1 MLTSSELCRNMSQS
15 ASSRASCSAATDWST
30 VHNGECVPE
39 TTKLQQRERSEF
51 AVKELGADPASLKA
65 LNVKNGTN
73 RPPIEP
79 FLLPDMTLHPL
90 GQRTRSRP
98 PTKTGKMRKMF
109 GWGDFHCNV
118 RTASMDLLIK
128 GKIVDHGNGTFSVNF
143 LCNTSGQGNVSVE
156 LAPPT
161 KIVEFGL
168 TQELT
173 EKSVESKLFNC
184 RIESEKVE
192 QSSRGPWCRNNPSK
206 SCESQQTHSHISWLC
221 AKPFKV
227 ICVYVSF
234 YSMDYKLLQKVCPDY
249 NYHSDAP
256 YFPSG

>member
-1 MLTSSELCRNMSQS
+1 MIS
-15 ASSRASCSAATDWST
+15 ARGVVVCLALLPVVCGA
-30 VHNGECVPE
+30 VHIGECVPKTPE
-39 TTKLQQRERSEF
+39 LQKIEEPESP
-51 AVKELGADPASLKA
+51 VKVLGADPAGLKG
-65 LNVKNGTN
+65 LNGKTGFG
-73 RPPIEP
+73 EH
-79 FLLPDMTLHPL
+79 LPDKTLHPR
-90 GQRTRSRP
+90 GQRSRSRP
-98 PTKTGKMRKMF
+98 PFKTGKLRKMF

-118 RTASMDLLIK
+118 RTSSMDLLIR

-143 LCNTSGQGNVSVE
+143 LCNTSGLGNVSVE

-161 KIVEFGL
+161 KLVEFGL
-168 TQELT
+168 AQEVS
-173 EKSVESKLFNC
+173 EESVESKLFNC

-192 QSSRGPWCRNNPSK
+192 QSSRGAWCRNNPSK

-234 YSMDYKLLQKVCPDY
+234 HSMDYKLLQKICPDY